1 MTPETHGN
9 RSMLAT
15 ERRQIILQML
25 QERGSVKV
33 AGLANALGVSQVT
46 VRSDLTAMQDE
57 GLLTREFGGATLNVH
72 PGVFLS
78 FIGRTTQNSEL
89 KRRIGKAAGSMVHD
103 GDIIIVESG
112 STTAEMIP
120 YLVERSGLTVVTN
133 GIPIASTLASAP
145 DITIVM
151 TGGVLTPK
159 TLSLRGPSAERT
171 FSEHYVDKLF
181 MGVQGIDFE
190 RGLTEANAY
199 AAQLKQAMI
208 RSARKVILL
217 ADSTKY
223 ESIAFASVGPIT
235 MIHQV
240 VVDEGVSQDIITK
253 LKEQG
258 IEVTIA

>member
-1 MTPETHGN
+1 MTFEPCGN
-9 RSMLAT
+9 GPMLAR
-15 ERRQIILQML
+15 ERRQITMQML
-25 QERGSVKV
+25 QERGSVRV
-33 AGLANALGVSQVT
+33 TDLADALGVSQVT

-57 GLLTREFGGATLNVH
+57 GLLTRDFGGATLNVH

-78 FIGRTTQNSEL
+78 FIGRTAQNSDL
-89 KRRIGKAAGSMVHD
+89 KRRIGKVAGSLVQD
-103 GDIIIVESG
+103 GDTIIIESG

-145 DITIVM
+145 DITVVM
-151 TGGVLTPK
+151 TGGVLNPK
-159 TLSLRGPSAERT
+159 TLSLQGPSAERT

-208 RSARKVILL
+208 RSARKVVLL
-217 ADSTKY
+217 ADSSKY
-223 ESIAFASVGPIT
+223 ESVAFASVGPLT
-235 MIHQV
+235 MIHQAV
-240 VVDEGVSQDIITK
+240 VVEGVSQDIIAR
-253 LKEQG
+253 LKELG
-258 IEVTIA
+258 IEVTLA